1 VREREKINRKD
12 VCGGEGEERKK
23 KKEIIFV
30 KKVKIKKYY
39 FNDIRN
45 C

>member
-1 VREREKINRKD
+1 
-12 VCGGEGEERKK
+12 VCGGEGEERE
-23 KKEIIFV
+23 KKEVIFV

-39 FNDIRN
+39 FNDIGN